1 MSNWT
6 AGPNL
11 GQRGPVMPPLAIR
24 RMPKRRAVTSQAVA
38 PAILDRQPS
47 AGAVSKGKGGPMTLP
62 QIVKAYAAEH
72 DRREGGPCPCLLCA
86 DLRWHIQQ
94 TKAGAK

>member
-1 MSNWT
+1 M
-6 AGPNL
+6 A
-11 GQRGPVMPPLAIR
+11 PLAIR
-24 RMPKRRAVTSQAVA
+24 RMPKRRAATSQAVA

-47 AGAVSKGKGGPMTLP
+47 PDAVCKGESARMTLP

-94 TKAGAK
+94 TRAGAK